1 MEICWDRCA
10 GIDLGKKSL
19 VVCLLTGRQKT
30 VRTYLTTTADLTA
43 LRDWL
48 TAAGCQAV
56 AMEATGSYWK
66 PVWNVLEDHGMALL
80 LANPQ
85 RIKAIPGR
93 KSDVRDAEWIAD
105 LLQHGL
111 VPASYVPDRAQREL
125 RELTRYRTSLV
136 QDRAREVNRLAKVLE
151 GGNIKLG
158 TVLTDLTGKT
168 GRAMLRALAR
178 GEDDLE
184 VLLRYVVGP
193 VKASA
198 DQLVAALTGILTPH
212 QRFLIG
218 TILDGIEGLE
228 TRIAALEAAIA
239 TQLTALAA
247 PTALLQTAPG
257 VGVHASA
264 VCVAEIGTTVAA
276 FPSAAHL
283 SAWAGLAPG
292 QNESAGKRKSARI
305 PPGQRHLRT
314 VLVQCAWAA
323 VHQRHTYLAAQFAHL
338 QPRLGKKRAIVAVAH
353 SLLVSLYAMLRDG
366 VPYADLGPAH
376 FDSVDHAAVRR
387 RAVRQLERQGYQVTL
402 TRSTA

>member
-1 MEICWDRCA
+1 MEVRWDRCA

-19 VVCLLTGRQKT
+19 VVCLRDGRTKT
-30 VRTYLTTTADLTA
+30 VRTYGTTTAELRA

-48 TAAGCQAV
+48 TAAGCEAV

-66 PVWNVLEDHGMALL
+66 PVWNVLETADWTLL

-93 KSDVRDAEWIAD
+93 KSDVRDAEWIAE
-105 LLQHGL
+105 LLRHGL
-111 VPASYVPDRAQREL
+111 ILASFVPDRAQREL
-125 RELTRYRTSLV
+125 RELTRYRSSLT

-158 TVLTDLTGKT
+158 SVLTDITGKS
-168 GRAMLRALAR
+168 GRAILRALAR
-178 GEDDLE
+178 GEEDPE
-184 VLLRYVVGP
+184 TLLGYVVGP

-198 DQLVAALTGILTPH
+198 DQFVAALTGILTAH
-212 QRFLIG
+212 QRLMIR
-218 TILDGIEGLE
+218 TILDGIESLDA
-228 TRIAALEAAIA
+228 RIADLEAAI
-239 TQLTALAA
+239 TEQLRALEA
-247 PTALLQTAPG
+247 PTALLETAPG
-257 VGVHASA
+257 VGPHASA
-264 VCVAEIGTTVAA
+264 VCVAEIGVTVAA

-283 SAWAGLAPG
+283 SSWAGLAPG

-323 VHQRHTYLAAQFAHL
+323 VHTRHTYPAAQFQHL
-338 QPRLGKKRAIVAVAH
+338 QHRIGKKRAIVAVAH
-353 SLLVSLYAMLRDG
+353 SLLVSLYHMLRDG
-366 VPYADLGPAH
+366 VPYQDLGPAP
-376 FDSVDHAAVRR
+376 FDQTDQTAVLR

-402 TRSTA
+402 TRSSA

>member
-1 MEICWDRCA
+1 MEVRWDRCA

-19 VVCLLTGRQKT
+19 VVCLLAGRQKT
-30 VRTYLTTTADLTA
+30 VRTYGTTTAELTA

-48 TAAGCQAV
+48 TTAGCAAV

-66 PVWNVLEDHGMALL
+66 PVWNVLEAVDWTLL

-105 LLQHGL
+105 LLRHGL

-125 RELTRYRTSLV
+125 RELTRYRSSLT

-158 TVLTDLTGKT
+158 SVLTDITGKS
-168 GRAMLRALAR
+168 GRAILRALAR
-178 GEDDLE
+178 GEDDPE
-184 VLLRYVVGP
+184 TLLACVVGP

-198 DQLVAALTGILTPH
+198 DQLAAALTGILTAH
-212 QRFLIG
+212 QRLMIAA
-218 TILDGIEGLE
+218 ILDGIESLDA
-228 TRIAALEAAIA
+228 RIAALEAAIA
-239 TQLTALAA
+239 AQLAALDA
-247 PTALLQTAPG
+247 PTALLETAPG
-257 VGVHASA
+257 VGRHASA
-264 VCVAEIGTTVAA
+264 VCVAEIGVTVAA

-283 SAWAGLAPG
+283 SSWAGLAPG

-305 PPGQRHLRT
+305 PPGQRHLRAM
-314 VLVQCAWAA
+314 LVQCAWAA
-323 VHQRHTYLAAQFAHL
+323 VHQRHTYPAMQFAHL
-338 QPRLGKKRAIVAVAH
+338 QRRLGKKRAIVAVAH
-353 SLLVSLYAMLRDG
+353 SLLVSLYHMLHAG
-366 VPYADLGPAH
+366 VPYQDLGPAH
-376 FDSVDHAAVRR
+376 FDQVDQEAVLR

-402 TRSTA
+402 TRSSA